1 MITDVK
7 VTVLA
12 ALLANA
18 ALIVLL
24 GGQRI
29 YQLSAPI
36 ATEYPRITFFEVV
49 NRDSEFADNQPI
61 ASEIVMQIDVWSNGS
76 TSAIAKEVDK
86 TMKGLGYFRMSAPDF
101 YEEDTKVY
109 HKAMRFRNTIEE
121 DED

>member
-7 VTVLA
+7 VTVRN

-18 ALIVLL
+18 ALVALL
-24 GGQRI
+24 GGKRI
-29 YQLSAPI
+29 YQLSTSN

-49 NRDSEFADNQPI
+49 NRDSEFADDQSI
-61 ASEIVMQIDVWSNGS
+61 ASEIVMQIDVWSKGS
-76 TSAIAKEVDK
+76 TSAIAKEIDK
-86 TMKGLGYFRMSAPDF
+86 TMKELGYFRMSAPDF